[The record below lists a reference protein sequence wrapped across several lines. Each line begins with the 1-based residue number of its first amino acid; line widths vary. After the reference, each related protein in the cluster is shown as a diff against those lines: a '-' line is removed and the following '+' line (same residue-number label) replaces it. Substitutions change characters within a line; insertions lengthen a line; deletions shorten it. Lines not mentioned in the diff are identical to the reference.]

1 MKKPKI
7 SAVIFDADGLMLDSE
22 RLSLGC
28 WKIAGREFGYEIR
41 AEDHQ
46 RVLGLTV
53 DDSRKVFKEIFG
65 ADFPFD
71 AIRARRLELG
81 DALFEQEG
89 MPVKP
94 GLRELLDFLSE
105 RQFPRAVATST
116 DREFAEKKLRAAGIR
131 HYFEVVVAGDEIRHG
146 KPAPDIFL
154 AAAAHL
160 GVPPANCLVLEDS
173 EPGIRGAHT
182 AGMVPVMV
190 PDLKPPSPEIQRI
203 AYRILPSLNEVH
215 QMLREELLPQ

>member
-7 SAVIFDADGLMLDSE
+7 SAVILDADGLMLDSE
-22 RLSLGC
+22 SLSLGC
-28 WKIAGREFGYEIR
+28 WIVAGREFGYEIR
-41 AEDHQ
+41 PEDHQ

-53 DDSRKVFKEIFG
+53 SDSRKVFREIFG
-65 ADFPFD
+65 ADFPYD
-71 AIRARRLELG
+71 AIRARRLKLGEELM
-81 DALFEQEG
+81 EREG
-89 MPVKP
+89 MPVKA
-94 GLRELLDFLSE
+94 GLRDLLDFLRA

-131 HYFEVVVAGDEIRHG
+131 PYFEIVVAGDEIRHG

-154 AAAAHL
+154 AAAAKL
-160 GVPPANCLVLEDS
+160 GIPPANCLVLEDS
-173 EPGIRGAHT
+173 EPGIRGAHA

-190 PDLKPPSPEIQRI
+190 PDLKPPSPEIRRI
-203 AYRILPSLNEVH
+203 AYRVLPSLNEVH